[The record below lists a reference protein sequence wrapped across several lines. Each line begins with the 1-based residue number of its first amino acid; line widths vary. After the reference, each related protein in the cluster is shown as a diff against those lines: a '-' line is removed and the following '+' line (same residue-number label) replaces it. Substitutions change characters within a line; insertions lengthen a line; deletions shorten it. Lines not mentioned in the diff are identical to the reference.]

1 MKSHFLLECLVLN
14 SSVIN
19 LNQIVLCLLC
29 LNNFDLKTGQLASK
43 KKKKS
48 VSWQVFYLGRVEFL
62 QNFYLITR
70 ETGKNSVFVLS
81 QKLFALKHG

>member
-43 KKKKS
+43 KKKK
-48 VSWQVFYLGRVEFL
+48 VLAGRYSIWEGL
-62 QNFYLITR
+62 
-70 ETGKNSVFVLS
+70 NSYRTFI
-81 QKLFALKHG
+81 